1 MEDYLNDYKESLKDL
16 TEEQTNERNLYL
28 KGLQTGLYYG
38 PTTGLSSIDKPWL
51 KYFKNENI
59 LKTMPRITIYN
70 YLYESNKNNQL
81 SIALEYFGR
90 KITYFELF
98 RKIEKTAKNFSAL
111 GVKKG
116 DIVTICMPS
125 TPETIYSIYAL
136 NKIGA
141 IPNLIDPRYSED
153 MIKDLIVEANSKCLL
168 TIDLCNEKI
177 KKIESETNLEKIISV
192 SATNSVP
199 IIRHIK
205 KNNVVENEKWM
216 NWTTFTKKESTYE
229 ENEYVQGKFSVLVH
243 TGGTTGKPKGIMLT
257 DDNINSI
264 VFQYK
269 NGDIALSKK
278 QTFLDII
285 PPFAAY
291 GICSSIHMPLSLGM
305 KTILIPKFNPNEF
318 DKLIL
323 KHKPTHVLGVPSF
336 WENLSKNPAMAN
348 VDLSFLRSPG
358 SGGDGILA
366 SSEEKVNEFFKSHNS
381 SSKLIKGYGMS
392 EVSSSACTCT
402 TSANELT
409 SVGIP
414 LIKTTIGIFEPN
426 TTNELSYN
434 SSGEICITGPSVMNG
449 YFNNE
454 SLTNKTIKTH
464 SDGLKWV
471 HTGDLGYITENGILY
486 VTGRIKR
493 MIVRYDGFKMYP
505 TAIEEVISRTPG
517 IESVAV
523 VKSYNELGNIV
534 KAFMVANKNVKDLD
548 LLESEVL
555 ENCILHLAERSIP
568 EKFEFI
574 DELPLTNLGKINYD
588 ELENREFSNKKVL
601 KNS

>member
-70 YLYESNKNNQL
+70 YLYESNKNSEL

-153 MIKDLIVEANSKCLL
+153 MIKDLIVEANSKYLL
-168 TIDLCNEKI
+168 TLDLCNEKI
-177 KKIESETNLEKIISV
+177 KKIESKTNLEKIISV

-229 ENEYVQGKFSVLVH
+229 KNEYVQGKFSVLVH

-426 TTNELSYN
+426 TTNELGYN

-449 YFNNE
+449 
-454 SLTNKTIKTH
+454 
-464 SDGLKWV
+464 
-471 HTGDLGYITENGILY
+471 
-486 VTGRIKR
+486 
-493 MIVRYDGFKMYP
+493 
-505 TAIEEVISRTPG
+505 
-517 IESVAV
+517 
-523 VKSYNELGNIV
+523 
-534 KAFMVANKNVKDLD
+534 
-548 LLESEVL
+548 
-555 ENCILHLAERSIP
+555 
-568 EKFEFI
+568 
-574 DELPLTNLGKINYD
+574 
-588 ELENREFSNKKVL
+588 
-601 KNS
+601 